1 MGQRIVRLSYPLLA
15 QVLHL
20 PAEIVAVSTH
30 ENFMADELTLK
41 VESPD
46 FSEVER
52 GTQIPEIMP
61 ELQAHACACG
71 VRHVVFSR
79 WYYRPAGETHVGAVD
94 TGQSV
99 ADVAATLPKPMGREF
114 I

>member
-1 MGQRIVRLSYPLLA
+1 MGQRIVRVSYPLLA
-15 QVLHL
+15 QALSL

-30 ENFMADELTLK
+30 QNFMADELTLK

-52 GTQIPEIMP
+52 GTKIPDIIP

-71 VRHVVFSR
+71 VHHVVFSR
-79 WYYRPAGETHVGAVD
+79 WFEPMKETHVGAVD

-99 ADVAATLPKPMGREF
+99 ADVAAKLPKPMGREF